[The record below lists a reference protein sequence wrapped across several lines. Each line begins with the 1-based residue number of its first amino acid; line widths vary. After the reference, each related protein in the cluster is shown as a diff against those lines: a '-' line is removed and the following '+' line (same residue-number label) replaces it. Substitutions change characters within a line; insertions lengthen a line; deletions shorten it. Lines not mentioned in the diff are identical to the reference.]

1 MNMLAAVIFWGL
13 GCWTTQPSEIPIK
26 KAQQDIPVL
35 FEFQDLDQTEDESA
49 SMLVVVR
56 AGYAHDPIGKE
67 GLSNI
72 TAEMLRQGGKV
83 QQRKKWLE
91 RLENIGVEE
100 IDLRV
105 GPELVQFTIPSSI
118 QDLHLVGSIYEQLF
132 GGNLWREGSLKKVKE
147 MVQQELDV
155 SHQIEIQR
163 ERNLGLGI
171 FYNWIFEG
179 HPYGHLPIGRIS
191 SIDRI
196 TLDDVQEFFHTKY
209 IREASRIGV
218 SLMMSNPK
226 QKAKEEMIERI
237 SSGEDIPEVQQN
249 ISQVFSPVLYDKITP
264 KRLQNEGQSKPYFLA
279 MKVEDALPNTFESY
293 FYMGQTIDIS
303 SHDKDFLAILLAMF
317 IINDA
322 PHLSGNIAMIN
333 QSQKQQKGK
342 MILGVQ
348 PKYEGEN
355 FSEALRF
362 DALQQGLVWFFPE
375 GFQNK
380 GSLTSTVETYI
391 NNWETLIAIGV
402 SKEEFLV
409 YRNQLVQRIK
419 KGSAHQ
425 RLKWRIQLDVLVLD
439 SSLEHL
445 ERQIQNIQYQ
455 DVNDAIQRHI
465 SKKHMKSML
474 LMPSKIENTQKTD
487 QKDDETDSSPKN
499 SVFFETILNDRNGT
513 TLNEEQE
520 KQENLSEE
528 IKEEEIKSIQE
539 QIEEPFVL
547 ENPSMTSEDSQSFD
561 IKPQE
566 SASENEIPE
575 QNDEHLELTESED
588 LNFTFDENVIYFRS
602 TYIEGVLQ

>member
-1 MNMLAAVIFWGL
+1 MNMLVTVTLLGF
-13 GCWTTQPSEIPIK
+13 GCWTIQPSEIPVK

-35 FEFQDLDQTEDESA
+35 FEFQDLDQTETESA
-49 SMLVVVR
+49 NMLVVVR

-67 GLSNI
+67 GISKI
-72 TAEMLRQGGKV
+72 TAEMLRHGGKV

-91 RLENIGVEE
+91 RLENIGIEE
-100 IDLRV
+100 IDLLL

-118 QDLHLVGSIYEQLF
+118 QDLHLVGSIYEQMF
-132 GGNLWREGSLKKVKE
+132 GGTLWREGSLKKAKE
-147 MVQQELDV
+147 ILQHELDA
-155 SHQIEIQR
+155 SHQIANQQEQ
-163 ERNLGLGI
+163 NLGLGI

-179 HPYGHLPIGRIS
+179 HPYGHLPSGRIS
-191 SIDRI
+191 SVDRI
-196 TLDDVQEFFHTKY
+196 TLEDVQDFFYTNY

-226 QKAKEEMIERI
+226 QKLKEEMIERI

-249 ISQVFSPVLYDKITP
+249 LSQVFSPTLYNKITP

-279 MKVEDALPNTFESY
+279 MKVKEAVPNTFESY
-293 FYMGQTIDIS
+293 FFMGQTIDIS
-303 SHDKDFLAILLAMF
+303 SQDKDFLAILLAMF

-322 PHLSGNIAMIN
+322 PQLSGNIAMIN
-333 QSQKQQKGK
+333 QSRKQQKGK

-348 PKYEGEN
+348 PKYEGEI
-355 FSEALRF
+355 FADVLRF

-375 GFQNK
+375 DIQNK
-380 GSLTSTVETYI
+380 TSLTSTVETYI

-409 YRNQLVQRIK
+409 YRNQLVQRIQK
-419 KGSAHQ
+419 ASAHQ
-425 RLKWRIQLDVLVLD
+425 RLQWRIQLDALVLD

-465 SKKHMKSML
+465 SKEHMKSML
-474 LMPSKIENTQKTD
+474 LIPSKLENTQMTD
-487 QKDDETDSSPKN
+487 QKDDETDSPQN
-499 SVFFETILNDRNGT
+499 SGFFDTILNDSNVT

-528 IKEEEIKSIQE
+528 IKEEEIKSKEE
-539 QIEEPFVL
+539 QIEEPFIL
-547 ENPSMTSEDSQSFD
+547 ESPNMTSEDLQSFD

-575 QNDEHLELTESED
+575 QNDEHLKLTELED
-588 LNFTFDENVIYFRS
+588 LNFTFDETVIYFRS